1 MTAAD
6 QRYPKLR
13 AVDPRPIVQ
22 NGRQA
27 ILLRDP
33 LQLSEQT
40 VVVPSPLHLALAYC
54 DGTRENAR
62 ALSASLAVR
71 HGLRIPPDVITQL
84 LQALDETYL
93 LDNAASARARARALD
108 AYRAAPY
115 RPANSA
121 GQSYPDSADQLK
133 QRLDGYLASAEDDI
147 VAGGEIR
154 GLVSPH
160 IDYDRGGS
168 VYAPVWRRAAD
179 AANRADLALIL
190 GTDHYGDPGSLTL
203 TRQHY
208 ATPFGVLP
216 TAGGVVGALAEA
228 LGEEAAYAQE
238 LNHRSE
244 HSIELAAVWLH
255 HMRDGKP
262 CELVPVLCGSF
273 HAYTQGDADAASDP
287 ALAALIEA
295 FQKATAGRQV
305 LVVAAADLAHVGPAF
320 GGHPVDLSAR
330 ARLQAADEALIGH
343 MRDGDAEGF
352 LGEIQ
357 RAGDRNNVC
366 GVPPIYLALR
376 LLRPV
381 QGDVVAYKSCPADG
395 QGTSLVTVC
404 GVTFRSRGEISS
416 Q

>member
-6 QRYPKLR
+6 QRFPKLR

-22 NGRQA
+22 NGRQG

-40 VVVPSPLHLALAYC
+40 VVVPSPLHLVLAYC
-54 DGTRENAR
+54 DGTREDAR
-62 ALSASLAVR
+62 ALSASLAIR
-71 HGLRIPPDVITQL
+71 QGLRISPDVISQL

-93 LDNAASARARARALD
+93 LDNATCARARAGALA
-108 AYRAAPY
+108 AYRAAPC

-133 QRLDGYLASAEDDI
+133 QRLDGYLASLDGDLG
-147 VAGGEIR
+147 AGSEIR

-160 IDYDRGGS
+160 IDYGRGGP
-168 VYAPVWRRAAD
+168 VYARVWKQAAD
-179 AANRADLALIL
+179 AASYADLALIL
-190 GTDHYGDPGSLTL
+190 GTDHYGSPGSLTL

-216 TAGGVVGALAEA
+216 TAGDVVDALAEA
-228 LGEEAAYAQE
+228 LGEQAAFDQE

-255 HMRDGKP
+255 HMRDGRP
-262 CELVPVLCGSF
+262 CDLVPVLCGSF
-273 HAYTQGDADAASDP
+273 HHFTHEDADASDDP

-295 FQKATAGRQV
+295 FRAATAGRRV

-320 GGHPVDLSAR
+320 GGHPVDFGGR
-330 ARLQAADEALIGH
+330 ARLQAADEALVDH
-343 MRDGDAEGF
+343 MRAGDAEGF
-352 LGEIQ
+352 LGEI
-357 RAGDRNNVC
+357 RRTSDRNNVC

-376 LLRPV
+376 LLQPV
-381 QGDVVAYKSCPADG
+381 KGDLVAYDRCPADG

-404 GVTFRSRGEISS
+404 GIVFR
-416 Q
+416 